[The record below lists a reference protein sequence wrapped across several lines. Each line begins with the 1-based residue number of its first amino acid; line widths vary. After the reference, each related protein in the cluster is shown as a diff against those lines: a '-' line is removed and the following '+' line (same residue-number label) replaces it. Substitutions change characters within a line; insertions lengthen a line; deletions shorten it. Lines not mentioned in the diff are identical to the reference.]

1 MYIMCLKITA
11 RELHEKCI
19 TCIKVLTIVHIC
31 FTSSV
36 VLAASL
42 HATEAGFHGNPRGP
56 GMMVVMVM
64 IIINVDVHFNVDV
77 DFFMY
82 NLRLQKH
89 EQTQNKRPLRYM
101 EEVSNPFEA
110 DF

>member
-1 MYIMCLKITA
+1 
-11 RELHEKCI
+11 
-19 TCIKVLTIVHIC
+19 
-31 FTSSV
+31 
-36 VLAASL
+36 
-42 HATEAGFHGNPRGP
+42 
-56 GMMVVMVM
+56 MVM

-101 EEVSNPFEA
+101 EEVSNHFEA